1 MASSTPVPSTPGAP
15 SLRNSI
21 DITIA
26 QGYGADKAARIG
38 VDATDVAP
46 LVIPFESIGK
56 VHFVA
61 IRARGNI
68 NLFLSSTS
76 GGADQRISNIQLIV
90 LHIPNEPDAL
100 TAIKL
105 SGQGDVEYL
114 IAGN

>member
-1 MASSTPVPSTPGAP
+1 MASSTPQPSTPGAP

-21 DITIA
+21 DITIL
-26 QGYGADKAARIG
+26 QGYGADKAARIE
-38 VDATDVAP
+38 VNATDASP
-46 LVIPFESIGK
+46 LVIPFETISK
-56 VHFVA
+56 VHFLV

-68 NLFLSSTS
+68 NIFLSSTT
-76 GGADQRISNIQLIV
+76 GGADQRISNFQLV
-90 LHIPNEPDAL
+90 LLHVPNEPDAL